1 MPIKQDK
8 KFIDAILGIRGYSIC
23 MMEELESLTYAFL
36 VTDIGYIR
44 EVENESASENDP

>member
-8 KFIDAILGIRGYSIC
+8 KFIEKKIDAILGIRGYSIC

-44 EVENESASENDP
+44 EALKK